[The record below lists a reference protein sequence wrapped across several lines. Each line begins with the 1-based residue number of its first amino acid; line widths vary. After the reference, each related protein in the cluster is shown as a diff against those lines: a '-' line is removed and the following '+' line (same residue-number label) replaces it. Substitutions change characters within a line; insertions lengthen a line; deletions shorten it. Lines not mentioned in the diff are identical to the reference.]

1 MPLYLFLPL
10 IAAIIYAGASMLL
23 KKGLDLGAHPV
34 WCFHINNVAGTLC
47 FLPMALFQKTPVDW
61 AHWYHPALTGVMFF
75 VGGWFTFA
83 AMRRGHVSLVTPILG
98 SKVIFAALG
107 IVLFIGSGM
116 NTMLWIAAALTTLG
130 IFLMGVTDLHTPPGK
145 RLAGPVSMALIS
157 AMLYAFSDVLI
168 QKWAGSFGRQAFLVM
183 QSVTCGSL
191 SLIAAPLSPSLPKL
205 NWNTGLRW
213 AALGSL
219 FIGIQSL
226 FMGSA
231 LGFFDDALRVNIV
244 YATRGMWSL
253 MMVAWL
259 GPLIAVH
266 ERKQSGRAYAL
277 RVIAGL
283 LLLTAVVFAIL
294 GKPSH

>member
-1 MPLYLFLPL
+1 MTPYYLVLPL
-10 IAAIIYAGASMLL
+10 IAAVIYAAASMLL
-23 KKGLDLGAHPV
+23 KKGLDQGAHPG
-34 WCFHINNVAGTLC
+34 WCFHINNIAGMLC

-61 AHWYHPALTGVMFF
+61 AHWYHPALTGVMFYA
-75 VGGWFTFA
+75 GCWFTFA
-83 AMRRGHVSLVTPILG
+83 AMRQGHVSLVTPILG
-98 SKVIFAALG
+98 SKVIFAAIG

-130 IFLMGVTDLHTPPGK
+130 IFLMGVTDMQTPPGK

-157 AMLYAFSDVLI
+157 AMLFAFSDVLI

-183 QSVTCGSL
+183 QSVVCGSL
-191 SLIAAPLSPSLPKL
+191 SVASTLFSPSLPRL
-205 NWNTGLRW
+205 QWNTALRW

-253 MMVAWL
+253 MIVGWL
-259 GPLIAVH
+259 GPMLAVH
-266 ERKQSGRAYAL
+266 ERRQSGRGYIL
-277 RVIAGL
+277 RIVAAL

-294 GKPSH
+294 GKS

>member
-1 MPLYLFLPL
+1 MPFYLILPL
-10 IAAIIYAGASMLL
+10 IAAVIYAVASMLL
-23 KKGLDLGAHPV
+23 KKGLDQGAHPG
-34 WCFHINNVAGTLC
+34 WCFHINNIAGMIC

-61 AHWYHPALTGVMFF
+61 SHWYHPALTGVMFF
-75 VGGWFTFA
+75 MGCWFTFA

-98 SKVIFAALG
+98 SKVIFAAVG

-116 NTMLWIAAALTTLG
+116 NTMLWIASALTTLG
-130 IFLMGVTDLHTPPGK
+130 IFLMGVTDMQTPAGK

-157 AMLYAFSDVLI
+157 AMLFAFSDVLI
-168 QKWAGSFGRQAFLVM
+168 QKWAPSFGRQAFLVT
-183 QSVTCGSL
+183 QSTVCGCFSL
-191 SLIAAPLSPSLPKL
+191 VVSALNPALPKL
-205 NWNTGLRW
+205 TWNKALRW

-253 MMVAWL
+253 MVVAWL
-259 GPLIAVH
+259 GPMLAVH
-266 ERKQSGRAYAL
+266 ERKQSGKGYGL
-277 RVIAGL
+277 RVIAAL

-294 GKPSH
+294 GR